1 MFFFY
6 FFIFLYVLLK
16 NKRLL
21 LYLIVAY
28 QAVLAFVLPGVFQ
41 FFNNFQQINYLF
53 RNFDYKNPN
62 FFSFIK
68 ELSGILLLRI
78 NPFFSLTYII
88 ILPLAFLFIKRKKE
102 NNGIDKLSIV
112 LILSFFANILLL
124 FIFVNYLFSIFME
137 RSFWFFYFY
146 LVITT
151 SLVSFILI
159 KQKKLFFAWFLI
171 IIFVIAIFIN
181 YVNPGNVVVIQG
193 ETSSETFYFKLIES
207 ITSKKN
213 SVDNI
218 IFIDERY
225 SFYPLANYFFSKI
238 YPKSGKYYKEIL
250 NLKKNLKNIQRVKL
264 LSDIDEN
271 EFKKYRQTV
280 LVLFHP
286 DETEINY
293 ARYLK
298 EKYKNLVI
306 YSTRKINSFQYD
318 FFTL

>member
-1 MFFFY
+1 
-6 FFIFLYVLLK
+6 VLLK
-16 NKRLL
+16 KRKLL

-28 QAVLAFVLPGVFQ
+28 QTILAFVLPGVFQ
-41 FFNNFQQINYLF
+41 FFNNFQEINHLF
-53 RNFDYKNPN
+53 RNFNYKNPN

-68 ELSGILLLRI
+68 EFSGTLLLRI

-112 LILSFFANILLL
+112 LILSFLANTLLL

-151 SLVSFILI
+151 SLISFILI
-159 KQKKLFFAWFLI
+159 KQKKIFFAWFLI
-171 IIFVIAIFIN
+171 TIFVLSIGIN
-181 YVNPGNVVVIQG
+181 YVNPGNVFSIQG
-193 ETSSETFYFKLIES
+193 EISFEFSYNKLIES

-250 NLKKNLKNIQRVKL
+250 NLKKNLKNIQRLKF

-271 EFKKYRQTV
+271 EFKKFRQTV
-280 LVLFHP
+280 LVLFRP
-286 DETEINY
+286 DKAEINY

-298 EKYKNLVI
+298 EKYKNLII
-306 YSTRKINSFQYD
+306 YTTRHLNPYEDD
-318 FFTL
+318 FIIL